1 MGVGSLKKDGTT
13 ISHPRDKANI
23 LNMQFQSVFTRD
35 NSDAQD
41 IFTMSSPFA
50 TIDDIQITRAGI
62 KRMLDQIKIHK
73 APGPDGITPR
83 VMKELSEP
91 VASILTIIFKKSYE
105 SGEIQ
110 TTGNVPT
117 SHLSTRKAPNMIQ
130 VTTGLSPSRA
140 YQAN

>member
-35 NSDAQD
+35 NPDAQN
-41 IFTMSSPFA
+41 IPMMSSPFA

-83 VMKELSEP
+83 VMKELS
-91 VASILTIIFKKSYE
+91 
-105 SGEIQ
+105 
-110 TTGNVPT
+110 
-117 SHLSTRKAPNMIQ
+117 
-130 VTTGLSPSRA
+130 
-140 YQAN
+140 